1 MENKQSYSSNEVF
14 AKGKCIA
21 DFFVKN
27 TMDSII
33 HFLVLMM
40 RGCGCTRTAGT
51 AALSMDGGAGF
62 ECEQMEVGV

>member
-40 RGCGCTRTAGT
+40 PGCGCTGTAG
-51 AALSMDGGAGF
+51 AAASSVCGAGF
-62 ECEQMEVGV
+62 AREQMEADV

>member
-1 MENKQSYSSNEVF
+1 MENKQNYSSNEVF
-14 AKGKCIA
+14 AKGKCIT

-40 RGCGCTRTAGT
+40 RGCGCTRTAGAET
-51 AALSMDGGAGF
+51 SSVGGAGF
-62 ECEQMEVGV
+62 ASEQREMGV